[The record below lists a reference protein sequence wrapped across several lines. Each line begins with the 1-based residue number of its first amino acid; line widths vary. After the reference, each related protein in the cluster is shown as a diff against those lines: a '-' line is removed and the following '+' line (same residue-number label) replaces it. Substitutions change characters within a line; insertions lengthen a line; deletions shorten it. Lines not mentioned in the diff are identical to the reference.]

1 MFAGFLNDL
10 NGKNSSR
17 TIVLNIF
24 SNFFFFFFF
33 FLILGFKISY
43 REYSFVT
50 QIVISG
56 IRTVSYLS
64 ERHCAVRLPNQRIN
78 RFWPLLYLFATLLVM
93 CTMIVR

>member
-24 SNFFFFFFF
+24 SIFFFFFF

-64 ERHCAVRLPNQRIN
+64 ERHVPYV
-78 RFWPLLYLFATLLVM
+78 YLTSE
-93 CTMIVR
+93 